1 MKKILILLNIFVLLN
16 CKYEDSN
23 SLSVMVYLKNVNY
36 IIGKNGILGMKSNS
50 HISGVFDR
58 SDIETQTKFDIEL
71 SGSETNN
78 NYTLNCRLWL
88 GEDYLIDVLCK
99 FPEGLKEDEVITS
112 DQIQAISHYKNEEI
126 NININIENLR
136 LAQANYTV
144 PFLYNEPINI
154 TVNEKTNKIN
164 LELRM
169 DSYNEEILFIR
180 NQYRLVRLENCQKT
194 TNTLNCEIPR
204 AKLDEIANTEN
215 TFEVIY
221 VNDYNG

>member
-23 SLSVMVYLKNVNY
+23 SLSVMVYLNNVNY

-58 SDIETQTKFDIEL
+58 ADIETQTKFDIEL

-99 FPEGLKEDEVITS
+99 FPEGLKEDELITS

-126 NININIENLR
+126 NINIDIENL
-136 LAQANYTV
+136 
-144 PFLYNEPINI
+144 
-154 TVNEKTNKIN
+154 
-164 LELRM
+164 
-169 DSYNEEILFIR
+169 
-180 NQYRLVRLENCQKT
+180 
-194 TNTLNCEIPR
+194 
-204 AKLDEIANTEN
+204 
-215 TFEVIY
+215 
-221 VNDYNG
+221 